1 MIYYSDG
8 GGILPGLLLFGLF
21 FVLPLLFL
29 RGAVRRATTY
39 AGPLPPAGSQPVG
52 GWDVPQEPALP
63 PVAAAD
69 VVSLRDR
76 LGHDVRTL
84 DPGSDPVSR
93 QALADASERLS
104 TCSTL
109 LDNARSDAQL
119 RTAWLAAVEGLTA
132 SRLVRTRA
140 GLDPGPEIPLPPTG
154 QHLQAPTRIDVDGRS
169 HVGGPGYEP
178 GRPHWFPGGS
188 YGGRY
193 VPGGW
198 YDAPFWPSGLVLGG
212 LGGFALGSL
221 AAGAMFGD
229 GYGDGYGDG
238 DGYGYG
244 DGYGDGDGAGD
255 GVGYGGDAG
264 GWDDASGGGGGWG
277 DGGWGDS
284 GGGGWGDGGG
294 GWGGGGDLGGGGDF
308 GGGGGD

>member
-1 MIYYSDG
+1 MSPNG
-8 GGILPGLLLFGLF
+8 GGVLPGLLLLALF
-21 FVLPLLFL
+21 FLLPLLLL
-29 RGAVRRATTY
+29 RSAVRRSTSY
-39 AGPLPPAGSQPVG
+39 ARPVPHGYGRPAG
-52 GWDVPQEPALP
+52 GWDVPREPALP
-63 PVAAAD
+63 PVSPAD

-93 QALADASERLS
+93 QVLADAAERLS

-109 LDNARSDAQL
+109 HDHARSDAQL

-132 SRLVRTRA
+132 ARLVRTRA

-154 QHLQAPTRIDVDGRS
+154 PQLQAPTRIDVGGRS

-188 YGGRY
+188 YDGRY

-221 AAGAMFGD
+221 AAESMFGD
-229 GYGDGYGDG
+229 GDADGDG
-238 DGYGYG
+238 DLGG
-244 DGYGDGDGAGD
+244 DGTGGGFDD
-255 GVGYGGDAG
+255 VGGG
-264 GWDDASGGGGGWG
+264 GWDESGGGWGDTGGGGWG

-284 GGGGWGDGGG
+284 GGSGWGDGG
-294 GWGGGGDLGGGGDF
+294 GWGGGGDFGGGDF

>member
-1 MIYYSDG
+1 MIYYYNG
-8 GGILPGLLLFGLF
+8 GGVLPALLLFALF
-21 FVLPLLFL
+21 FLLPLLFL
-29 RGAVRRATTY
+29 RSAVRRSTSY
-39 AGPLPPAGSQPVG
+39 ARPLPQSYRQPAG

-63 PVAAAD
+63 PVSPAD

-109 LDNARSDAQL
+109 LDNAGSDAQL

-132 SRLVRTRA
+132 ARLVRTRA

-154 QHLQAPTRIDVDGRS
+154 PRLQAPTRIDVDGRS

-198 YDAPFWPSGLVLGG
+198 YDTPFWPSGLVLGG

-221 AAGAMFGD
+221 AAGSMFGYGWGDPYGD
-229 GYGDGYGDG
+229 GGGYGGAYGDGDGYGDG
-238 DGYGYG
+238 D
-244 DGYGDGDGAGD
+244 A
-255 GVGYGGDAG
+255 AG
-264 GWDDASGGGGGWG
+264 GGFDDVGGGGWG
-277 DGGWGDS
+277 DSGGGWGDAGGGGWDGGGGWGDS
-284 GGGGWGDGGG
+284 GGGGWG
-294 GWGGGGDLGGGGDF
+294 GGGDF

>member
-1 MIYYSDG
+1 MIYVYNG
-8 GGILPGLLLFGLF
+8 GGVLPGLLLFALF
-21 FVLPLLFL
+21 FLLPLLFF
-29 RGAVRRATTY
+29 RSAVRRSTSY
-39 AGPLPPAGSQPVG
+39 AGPVLQQQYAQPAG
-52 GWDVPQEPALP
+52 GWEVPQEPALP
-63 PVAAAD
+63 PVSSAD

-109 LDNARSDAQL
+109 LDNAGSDAQL

-132 SRLVRTRA
+132 ARLVRTRA

-154 QHLQAPTRIDVDGRS
+154 PQLQAPTRIDVDGRS

-188 YGGRY
+188 YSGRY

-221 AAGAMFGD
+221 AATSMFGYGWGD
-229 GYGDGYGDG
+229 PYGYGGYGDGYGG
-238 DGYGYG
+238 EYG
-244 DGYGDGDGAGD
+244 DG
-255 GVGYGGDAG
+255 GYED
-264 GWDDASGGGGGWG
+264 GGGSFDDVGG
-277 DGGWGDS
+277 GGWGDS
-284 GGGGWGDGGG
+284 GGGGWGDSGGGGWDGGG
-294 GWGGGGDLGGGGDF
+294 GWGDSGGGGWGGGDF
-308 GGGGGD
+308 GGGGGGD